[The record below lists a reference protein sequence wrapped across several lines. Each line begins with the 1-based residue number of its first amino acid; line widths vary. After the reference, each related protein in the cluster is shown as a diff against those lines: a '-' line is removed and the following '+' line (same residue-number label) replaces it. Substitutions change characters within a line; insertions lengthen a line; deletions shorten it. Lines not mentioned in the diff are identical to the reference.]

1 MERDNSEKTKL
12 YKKIVENLKKYEI
25 DKKNKSCHHIGNST
39 VIISPDSRVLLTI
52 CLEGCKA

>member
-25 DKKNKSCHHIGNST
+25 DKKTK
-39 VIISPDSRVLLTI
+39 
-52 CLEGCKA
+52 